1 MQIGGLFIIINSWQ
15 KSWIPIVVRDGME
28 IEFYKCN
35 VKKLVTIINKGDDA
49 DDEINASLNKV

>member
-1 MQIGGLFIIINSWQ
+1 
-15 KSWIPIVVRDGME
+15 ME